1 MPITRPT
8 DPDALPVAAPL
19 SPTLRALQFAL
30 VTFIVLN
37 TIVFLTLAVLNR
49 LPGEG
54 KALVFI
60 DFWGR
65 FTVYSL
71 WFIAYALYRRFAWP
85 VPALRY
91 GIAAVVVLNI
101 PFFLLM
107 AYFDKITNVPAT
119 LALVDFWGRISVYSL
134 WFIGYE
140 CYRRL
145 IAHERG
151 TAAV

>member
-1 MPITRPT
+1 MPSTRPT
-8 DPDALPVAAPL
+8 NADSLATAALL
-19 SPTLRALQFAL
+19 SPGLRALQFAL
-30 VTFIVLN
+30 VAFIVVN
-37 TIVFLTLAVLNR
+37 TVVFLTLAVLNR

-54 KALVFI
+54 RALVFI

-85 VPALRY
+85 VPALRV
-91 GIAAVVVLNI
+91 GIAALVVLNI

-107 AYFDKITNVPAT
+107 AYLDKISNAPAT

-145 IAHERG
+145 LARECG
-151 TAAV
+151 TVAV

>member
-1 MPITRPT
+1 MPSPRPT
-8 DPDALPVAAPL
+8 ASDALPTTTPL
-19 SPTLRALQFAL
+19 SPALRALQFAL
-30 VTFIVLN
+30 VAFIVVN

-85 VPALRY
+85 VPVLRV
-91 GIAAVVVLNI
+91 GIAALVVLNI

-107 AYFDKITNVPAT
+107 AYLDKISNAPAT

-140 CYRRL
+140 VYRRL
-145 IAHERG
+145 IARERG

>member
-1 MPITRPT
+1 MPSPRPT
-8 DPDALPVAAPL
+8 DSAALPINPPL
-19 SPTLRALQFAL
+19 SPGLRALQFAL
-30 VTFIVLN
+30 VAFIVVN
-37 TIVFLTLAVLNR
+37 TIVFLTLAVLNK

-85 VPALRY
+85 VPALRV
-91 GIAAVVVLNI
+91 GIAGLVVLNI

-107 AYFDKITNVPAT
+107 AYFDKISNAPAT

-140 CYRRL
+140 VYRRL
-145 IAHERG
+145 IARERG

>member
-1 MPITRPT
+1 MPRTRPT
-8 DPDALPVAAPL
+8 DPVSLTAAAPL
-19 SPTLRALQFAL
+19 STGLRSLQFAL
-30 VTFIVLN
+30 VAFIVVN
-37 TIVFLTLAVLNR
+37 TIVFLTLAVLNK

-85 VPALRY
+85 VPALRV
-91 GIAAVVVLNI
+91 GIAALVVLNI

-107 AYFDKITNVPAT
+107 AYLDKISNAPAT

-140 CYRRL
+140 VYRRL
-145 IAHERG
+145 IARERG